1 MSDFQ
6 EGGGRADRNGEAGA
20 PGCVHFGDVSAE
32 HSNDAAKATPN
43 EPSFDP
49 RGLDAYAS
57 TGHELIRLHSPK
69 ALDAKG
75 RAIGKAP
82 HKGWRQAEP
91 LDLAAARA
99 VLAAA
104 EKVGV
109 RLRGV
114 DLVIDVD
121 PRNFSQGDDP
131 IARLQKDLGIDLGA
145 YPTVI
150 TGSGGKHIYM
160 LKPSEELLRE
170 TLEDYPGLEFK
181 TLGRQ
186 VVAAGSAHPTTL
198 KSYRWDD
205 DALAVPLHA
214 VKAAPACLLDLTRR
228 PSVVAVAGSGQRSAE
243 ELAQML
249 DGLEPQAFRD
259 QSRWLEIMMA
269 SHHATA
275 GSGRDEFIA
284 WSTGDPRYADNAWN
298 IGRRWDSLHS
308 DGAGRR
314 VTERTLF
321 KALVDAGRADLLP
334 RKNAEDDFPDDL
346 GAPDPDASAAGKF
359 PDEWVWVADAERFI
373 RRTDGKKFAKEQWKS
388 LFAALFPNGDIL
400 NAVWK
405 GRLPIRKFESLVYE
419 PCQGEFPEGGAH
431 GRYNIWRPSGVEP
444 QAGDVQPFLEHMAYL
459 FPDEAERAH
468 VLDYMALLVQ
478 RPAAK
483 INFALLVRGRQ
494 GTGKSWLGLLME
506 RIIGAPNV
514 VRPNNSEVISQ
525 WTAWT
530 EGAQLAIIEEL
541 MALGRLEV
549 ANRLKPIITDTT
561 LRIED
566 KGCKLYSI
574 PNRLNLLAFT
584 NHDDAL
590 PIERHDR
597 RWLVV
602 FSPAVP
608 RESTYYDRIFP
619 FLEGAGAAAV
629 KHWLLQRVV
638 AMNPMGM
645 APLTRGKEEMR
656 RNSMGELEQY
666 LLELMADQAGPFDF
680 ELVAVENLVSA
691 LPEDIRRRTKNYR
704 KRVIDFM
711 RDELGAIDQGR
722 YTKGDRHSGRLWSL
736 SDHDRWREAGAAAR
750 ADAHMKRRFEER

>member
-6 EGGGRADRNGEAGA
+6 GRDGRADRNGEAGA
-20 PGCVHFGDVSAE
+20 PWCDRSGDMSNE
-32 HSNDAAKATPN
+32 HVDHAAPGPKATPSF
-43 EPSFDP
+43 EPQH
-49 RGLDAYAS
+49 LDAYAS
-57 TGHELIRLHSPK
+57 RGHQLIRLHSPR

-75 RAIGKAP
+75 RSIGKAP
-82 HKGWRQAEP
+82 YKGWRQAEP
-91 LDLAAARA
+91 LDVEAARDRM
-99 VLAAA
+99 AAG
-104 EKVGV
+104 ENIGV
-109 RLRGV
+109 RLRDV

-121 PRNFSQGDDP
+121 PRNFSHGDDP
-131 IARLQKDLGIDLGA
+131 VARLQKDLGVDLED
-145 YPTVI
+145 YPTVV

-160 LKPSEELLRE
+160 LKPAQELLRE
-170 TLEDYPGLEFK
+170 TLEEYPGLEFK

-198 KSYRWDD
+198 RSYRWDD
-205 DALAVPLHA
+205 DVLAVPLHA
-214 VKAAPACLLDLTRR
+214 VKTAPAGLLDLTRR
-228 PSVVAVAGSGQRSAE
+228 PSVVAVAGSGERSPE

-259 QSRWLEIMMA
+259 QTRWLEIMMA
-269 SHHATA
+269 SHHAT
-275 GSGRDEFIA
+275 GGDGREEFIA
-284 WSTGDPRYADNAWN
+284 WSIGDPQYAADAW
-298 IGRRWDSLHS
+298 IVGRRWDSLHADS
-308 DGAGRR
+308 AGRR

-321 KALVDAGRADLLP
+321 KALIDAGRADLLP
-334 RKNAEDDFPDDL
+334 RDSAEDDFPDDL
-346 GAPDPDASAAGKF
+346 APIEPGATQQRFS
-359 PDEWVWVADAERFI
+359 DEWVWVADAERFI
-373 RRTDGKKFAKEQWKS
+373 RRADSKKFAKEQWKS
-388 LFAALFPNGDIL
+388 LYAACWPDGEIL

-419 PCQGEFPEGGAH
+419 PCQGEFLDGEGG
-431 GRYNIWRPSGVEP
+431 GRYNIWRQSGVEP
-444 QAGDVQPFLEHMAYL
+444 KAGDVQPFIEHMAYL
-459 FPDEAERAH
+459 FPDETERGH

-478 RPAAK
+478 RPAEK

-506 RIIGAPNV
+506 RIIGSPNV
-514 VRPNNSEVISQ
+514 VRPNNSEVTSN

-549 ANRLKPIITDTT
+549 SNRLKPIITDTT

-602 FSPAVP
+602 FSSAVP
-608 RESTYYDRIFP
+608 NEPSYYERIFS
-619 FLEGAGAAAV
+619 FLDGDGPSAV
-629 KHWLLQRVV
+629 KQWLIDRAVGLRPKGV
-638 AMNPMGM
+638 
-645 APLTRGKEEMR
+645 APLTRGKEQMR
-656 RNSMGELEQY
+656 RSTMGEMEQY
-666 LLELMADQAGPFDF
+666 LLDLVTECASPFDF
-680 ELVAVENLVSA
+680 DLVGLNDLIAA

-704 KRVIDFM
+704 TLAVRFL
-711 RDELGAIDQGR
+711 RDELQAIEQGR
-722 YTKGDRHSGRLWSL
+722 YTKGDRHSGNLWSL
-736 SDHDRWREAGAAAR
+736 RDHDRWREAGAAAR
-750 ADAHMKRRFEER
+750 ADAYMVRRFQEE